1 MAIPLTSRVSNGGS
15 LDGRANYVQGQPLQ
29 VPKAL
34 QHWYNGTTQVALPD
48 GHMITPCNFCYLKY
62 NPDAFSQPVIAN
74 PNNPT
79 TNISDT
85 YWTGNQA
92 IDYGGMRAPT
102 INNLNLTLKRS
113 FKVTERV
120 GIDFQANVSNALN
133 HANFQTY
140 GLALGGVNLAAS
152 NSTDTPLGAG
162 TGSSSYGT
170 HGNGTFDSRQVE
182 LQMKVRF

>member
-1 MAIPLTSRVSNGGS
+1 
-15 LDGRANYVQGQPLQ
+15 
-29 VPKAL
+29 
-34 QHWYNGTTQVALPD
+34 
-48 GHMITPCNFCYLKY
+48 MITPCNFCFLKY
-62 NPDAFSQPVIAN
+62 NPDAFSQPVIPN

-79 TNISDT
+79 TYISDT

-92 IDYGGMRAPT
+92 IDYGGMRAPL

-120 GIDFQANVSNALN
+120 GIDFQANMSNALN

-140 GLALGGVNLAAS
+140 GLALGGVNVQPPGSGAAGTGT
-152 NSTDTPLGAG
+152 NGTGTPLGAG